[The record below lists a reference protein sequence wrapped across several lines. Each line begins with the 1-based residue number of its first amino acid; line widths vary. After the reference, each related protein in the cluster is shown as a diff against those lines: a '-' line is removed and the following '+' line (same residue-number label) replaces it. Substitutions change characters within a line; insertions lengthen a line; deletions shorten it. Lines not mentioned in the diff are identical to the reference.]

1 MSCMNCVLPNLV
13 MSIITQLIRVKIML
27 KFFRKQTAAEEA
39 RELYEATSNKQV
51 KYSGL
56 ITILP
61 IVLNQCSNAQRA
73 NTQLSSN
80 RVKLVILPS
89 LLNANQHI
97 AKWVYIDIWTHMS
110 KR

>member
-39 RELYEATSNKQV
+39 RELYEATSNKQ
-51 KYSGL
+51 YSGL

-61 IVLNQCSNAQRA
+61 RVLNQCSNAQRA
-73 NTQLSSN
+73 N
-80 RVKLVILPS
+80 I
-89 LLNANQHI
+89 
-97 AKWVYIDIWTHMS
+97 
-110 KR
+110 

>member
-39 RELYEATSNKQV
+39 RELYEATSNKQ
-51 KYSGL
+51 YSGL

-73 NTQLSSN
+73 NTQLSIFDTQTPLDYIIHCIKGGGSCSN
-80 RVKLVILPS
+80 RDL
-89 LLNANQHI
+89 
-97 AKWVYIDIWTHMS
+97 
-110 KR
+110 